1 MNGDA
6 SGLCYASM
14 SQPTSRSLPIS
25 IIDRD
30 AAVPPFLD
38 ALRGAD
44 VVAADMEFSNDTTR
58 VLLMQFATDREV
70 FLFDPLSVSDLEP
83 VLTWLADPA
92 QTKVFHSG
100 HDDARLVAR
109 QYGTETRG
117 VVDTQVMAAFCGYRY
132 PVGLAALLDSMLGI
146 VISKGQ
152 QRSDWATRPL
162 SSAQIR
168 YAATDVLHLR
178 EILSRFTEQLTG
190 SPQLVWAREESRRVV
205 EERAGFSHPEAAD
218 WRFLDD
224 YRATPE
230 QTLLA
235 LRLLD
240 WSRDLRLPRVNGKK
254 RSARPRDLQHIME
267 WIASGEALQPGA
279 RALPGWLTSAH
290 AQAITA
296 LGGAPPNAEETARLE
311 RLPPPGP
318 SRQERGERI
327 AALMQHIEERGAE
340 YNIQPALIATKT
352 AVEDLVRFGAAA
364 CSVLSQGW
372 RAELLDLDQV

>member
-1 MNGDA
+1 
-6 SGLCYASM
+6 M
-14 SQPTSRSLPIS
+14 SQPNSQSLPIT

-30 AAVPPFLD
+30 AAVPAFLD
-38 ALRGAD
+38 ALRATD

-58 VLLMQFATDREV
+58 VLLMQFATDQEV
-70 FLFDPLSVSDLEP
+70 FLFDPLSVRDLEP

-92 QTKVFHSG
+92 QAKVFHSG

-109 QYGTETRG
+109 QYGAETRG
-117 VVDTQVMAAFCGYRY
+117 VVDTQVFAAFCGYRY

-152 QRSDWATRPL
+152 QRSDWAARPL
-162 SSAQIR
+162 SSAQVR

-190 SPQLVWAREESRRVV
+190 SPQLAWAREESRRVV
-205 EERAGFSHPEAAD
+205 EERAGFSHSEAAD

-240 WSRDLRLPRVNGKK
+240 WSRELRLPRINGKK

-267 WIASGEALQPGA
+267 GIASGEPLQPGA

-290 AQAITA
+290 VAAINA
-296 LGGAPPNAEETARLE
+296 LSTGTPNAEEAARLE
-311 RLPPPGP
+311 RLPPAGP
-318 SRQERGERI
+318 SR
-327 AALMQHIEERGAE
+327 EERGQQIARVME
-340 YNIQPALIATKT
+340 HIEQRGSEFNIQSALIATKT
-352 AVEDLVRFGAAA
+352 AVEDLVRFGDAAE
-364 CSVLSQGW
+364 SVLTQGW
-372 RAELLDLDQV
+372 RAELLDLDRV